1 MQFVFDLVDYDAKS
15 ASNPPYIKFNFNFCG
30 TRKKYKKNKNGVVN
44 MTDRIHE
51 LLSFWFGDL
60 GRADLPTSD
69 RTNLWFGENEKL
81 KEDLLATFINEYQA
95 AIKGQLDEWVRTP
108 RGRLAL
114 IILLDQ
120 FSRCLY
126 RNSSEAFAYDK
137 TAQELCV
144 EGLRKKMDQ
153 SLTLIERVF
162 FYMPLVH
169 AESVESQEQS
179 IRLFQ
184 TLVSLSLT
192 ETTQVYQL
200 FLAYAYAHFRVIKE
214 FGRFPQ
220 RNKVLGRQSTDSE
233 VAFLKNT

>member
-1 MQFVFDLVDYDAKS
+1 MCQGAKNRIVNLLFFPHKIYVILNER
-15 ASNPPYIKFNFNFCG
+15 SN
-30 TRKKYKKNKNGVVN
+30 N
-44 MTDRIHE
+44 MTDKAHE
-51 LLSFWFGDL
+51 LLDFWFGDL

-69 RTNLWFGENEKL
+69 RTNLWFGEDEKL
-81 KEDLLATFINEYQA
+81 REEVLETFAQEYKA
-95 AIKGQLDEWVRTP
+95 AAAGELTNWAETP

-120 FSRCLY
+120 FSRWAN
-126 RNSSEAFAYDK
+126 RNSEKAFTHDP
-137 TAQELCV
+137 TAQELCLD
-144 EGLRKKMDQ
+144 GLEKKMDH

-169 AESVESQEQS
+169 AEDSIKQEQS

-184 TLVSLSLT
+184 NLVSLSMA

-220 RNKVLGRQSTDSE
+220 RNDVLGRESTSAE
-233 VAFLKNT
+233 VAFLKST

>member
-1 MQFVFDLVDYDAKS
+1 MA
-15 ASNPPYIKFNFNFCG
+15 
-30 TRKKYKKNKNGVVN
+30 
-44 MTDRIHE
+44 DRIHK
-51 LLSFWFGDL
+51 LLDFWFGDL
-60 GRADLPTSD
+60 GQADLPTSD
-69 RTNLWFGENEKL
+69 RTNLWFGENEEL
-81 KEDLLATFINEYQA
+81 KKEMITVFKSEYNA
-95 AIKGQLDEWVRTP
+95 AIEGKLVDWAESP

-120 FSRCLY
+120 FSRSLY
-126 RNSSEAFAYDK
+126 RNSADAFAYDEQ
-137 TAQELCV
+137 AQQLCID
-144 EGLRKKMDQ
+144 GLHEKMDQ

-169 AESVESQEQS
+169 AESSERQEQS

-184 TLVSLSLT
+184 SLVSLSMT

-220 RNKVLGRQSTDSE
+220 RNNILGRQSTAE
-233 VAFLKNT
+233 ETAFLKSA

>member
-1 MQFVFDLVDYDAKS
+1 MSDK
-15 ASNPPYIKFNFNFCG
+15 
-30 TRKKYKKNKNGVVN
+30 
-44 MTDRIHE
+44 IHE
-51 LLSFWFGDL
+51 LLNAWFGDL

-69 RTNLWFGENEKL
+69 RTGLWFGDNEKL
-81 KEDLLATFINEYQA
+81 KSDMVKLYYNEYQA
-95 AIKGQLDEWVRTP
+95 ATSGQLIEWASTP

-120 FSRCLY
+120 FSRWNY
-126 RNSSEAFAYDK
+126 RNSPTAFNFDK
-137 TAQELCV
+137 MAQQLCI
-144 EGLRKKMDQ
+144 EGLRANMDQ

-169 AESVESQEQS
+169 AEDTEIQDRS
-179 IRLFQ
+179 IQLFQ
-184 TLVSLSLT
+184 SLVSLSMT

-220 RNKVLGRQSTDSE
+220 RNDILGRESTSE
-233 VAFLKNT
+233 EIAFLKSA

>member
-1 MQFVFDLVDYDAKS
+1 
-15 ASNPPYIKFNFNFCG
+15 
-30 TRKKYKKNKNGVVN
+30 
-44 MTDRIHE
+44 MTDRIHK
-51 LLSFWFGDL
+51 LLDFWFGDL
-60 GRADLPTSD
+60 GHADLPSSD

-81 KEDLLATFINEYQA
+81 KLALLEAFKEDYNAATN
-95 AIKGQLDEWVRTP
+95 GQLTNWAESA

-120 FSRCLY
+120 FSRSMH
-126 RNSSEAFAYDK
+126 RNSPQAFEYDL
-137 TAQELCV
+137 TARELCLD
-144 EGLRKKMDQ
+144 GLKKQMDH

-169 AESVESQEQS
+169 SEDVHNQEQS

-184 TLVSLSLT
+184 NLVSLSMA

-220 RNKVLGRQSTDSE
+220 RNQMLGRESTE
-233 VAFLKNT
+233 AETAFLKNA

>member
-1 MQFVFDLVDYDAKS
+1 MKTYGD
-15 ASNPPYIKFNFNFCG
+15 
-30 TRKKYKKNKNGVVN
+30 NK
-44 MTDRIHE
+44 MADRVHE
-51 LLSFWFGDL
+51 LLTFWFGDL
-60 GRADLPTSD
+60 GRADLPSSD
-69 RTNLWFGENEKL
+69 RTNLWFGENESL
-81 KEDLLATFINEYQA
+81 KETLLENFKNDFQA
-95 AIKGQLDEWVRTP
+95 AEGGELTDWSKTP

-120 FSRCLY
+120 FSRCFY
-126 RNSSEAFAYDK
+126 RNSAQAFTHDK
-137 TAQELCV
+137 IAQELCA
-144 EGLRKKMDQ
+144 EGLLNKMDQ

-169 AESVESQEQS
+169 AEDVQSQEQS

-184 TLVSLSLT
+184 ALVSLSMS

-220 RNKVLGRQSTDSE
+220 RNLLLGRESTDAE
-233 VAFLKNT
+233 KTFLKAS

>member
-1 MQFVFDLVDYDAKS
+1 MPDKVHA
-15 ASNPPYIKFNFNFCG
+15 
-30 TRKKYKKNKNGVVN
+30 
-44 MTDRIHE
+44 
-51 LLSFWFGDL
+51 LLDFWFGDL
-60 GRADLPTSD
+60 GMADLPSSD
-69 RTNLWFGENEKL
+69 RTNLWFGESEKL
-81 KEDLLATFINEYQA
+81 KQMITESFGDIYQA
-95 AIKGQLDEWVRTP
+95 AVTGQHDEWAETP

-120 FSRCLY
+120 FSRYLY
-126 RNSSEAFAYDK
+126 RNSPQAFDYDK
-137 TAQELCV
+137 LAQSLSI
-144 EGLRKKMDQ
+144 EGLRNEMDH

-169 AESVESQEQS
+169 AEDVAIQEQS

-184 TLVSLSLT
+184 SLVGLSMS

-220 RNKVLGRQSTDSE
+220 RNNVLGRPSTDAE
-233 VAFLKNT
+233 VAFLKSA